1 MPVNDVHSGLNS
13 TLVSQIL
20 TPGSVDEVRAA
31 LKLAREEERAIC
43 ISGARHAMG
52 QQAFATDGI
61 LLDMRKMS
69 RVLGFDTGRGL
80 IEVEAGMHWPQLLNE
95 LSVAQ
100 RGDSDPWTFAQKQ
113 ANVDRVTIG
122 GSLSAN
128 VHGRGL
134 AMAPFIGDV
143 EAFRMVNARG
153 EHLRCSREENPEL
166 FALAIGGYGLFG
178 VVTAVTLRLVPRRKV
193 QRLVEVRGA
202 EGLAQAFDQRVQEGF
217 LYGDFHM
224 SVDDKS
230 GDFLDRGVFST
241 YRPVAEDMPLPPIQ
255 RQLGESDRRELMF
268 LAHTDKAEA
277 FRRYARFSLGQ
288 HEEVT
293 YSDEQQMGAYPANYH
308 RHIDR
313 RTGARGTEVMTE
325 LFCERIALEP
335 FLAEL
340 RAYARQAEAGI
351 VSAAVSL
358 VEQDRE
364 SFLAWARR
372 PYACVTLDLHV
383 DRGTSS
389 LIRAGDRLRRLIDIA
404 LRYGGGYYLAYHR
417 HAIRRQLLAAYPQFP
432 VFVRYKRKYDPGE
445 LFQSEWYRYYRDMV
459 ER

>member
-1 MPVNDVHSGLNS
+1 
-13 TLVSQIL
+13 
-20 TPGSVDEVRAA
+20 
-31 LKLAREEERAIC
+31 
-43 ISGARHAMG
+43 
-52 QQAFATDGI
+52 
-61 LLDMRKMS
+61 
-69 RVLGFDTGRGL
+69 
-80 IEVEAGMHWPQLLNE
+80 
-95 LSVAQ
+95 
-100 RGDSDPWTFAQKQ
+100 
-113 ANVDRVTIG
+113 
-122 GSLSAN
+122 
-128 VHGRGL
+128 
-134 AMAPFIGDV
+134 
-143 EAFRMVNARG
+143 
-153 EHLRCSREENPEL
+153 
-166 FALAIGGYGLFG
+166 
-178 VVTAVTLRLVPRRKV
+178 
-193 QRLVEVRGA
+193 
-202 EGLAQAFDQRVQEGF
+202 
-217 LYGDFHM
+217 
-224 SVDDKS
+224 
-230 GDFLDRGVFST
+230 
-241 YRPVAEDMPLPPIQ
+241 
-255 RQLGESDRRELMF
+255 MF
-268 LAHTDKAEA
+268 LAHTDKADA
-277 FRRYARFSLGQ
+277 FRRYARFSLAQ

-293 YSDEQQMGAYPANYH
+293 YSDEHQMGAYPANYH

-351 VSAAVSL
+351 VSASVSL

>member
-1 MPVNDVHSGLNS
+1 MSVNDAHSGLNS

-20 TPGSVDEVRAA
+20 TPASVDDVRQA

-52 QQAFATDGI
+52 QQAFATDAI
-61 LLDMRKMS
+61 LLDMRKMT
-69 RVLGFDTGRGL
+69 RILGFDTGRGL
-80 IEVEAGMHWPQLLNE
+80 IEVEAGMQWPQLLNE
-95 LSVAQ
+95 LAVSQ
-100 RGDSDPWTFAQKQ
+100 RGDATPWTFAQKQ
-113 ANVDRVTIG
+113 ATVDRVTIG

-128 VHGRGL
+128 IHGRGL

-153 EHLRCSREENPEL
+153 NLLRCSREENPEL
-166 FALAIGGYGLFG
+166 FALVIGGYGLFG
-178 VVTAVTLRLVPRRKV
+178 VITSATLRLVPRRKV
-193 QRLVEVRGA
+193 QRLVQMRGA
-202 EGLAQAFDQRVQEGF
+202 EGLAQAFDERVQDGF
-217 LYGDFHM
+217 LYGHFQM
-224 SVDDKS
+224 SVDETS
-230 GDFLDRGVFST
+230 GDFLNRGVFST
-241 YRPVAEDMPLPPIQ
+241 YRPVTDDVPLLPIQ
-255 RQLGESDRRELMF
+255 RQLGESDRRELLL

-277 FRRYARFSLGQ
+277 FRRYARFALAQ
-288 HEEVT
+288 NEEVT
-293 YSDEQQMGAYPANYH
+293 YSDEHQMGSYPAAYH

-313 RTGARGTEVMTE
+313 RTGTRGTEVMTE
-325 LFCERIALEP
+325 LLCERIALEP
-335 FLAEL
+335 FLAEV
-340 RAYARQAEAGI
+340 RAYARQAEVRV

-358 VEQDRE
+358 VERDGE

-372 PYACVTLDLHV
+372 PYSCLTLDIHV

-389 LIRAGDRLRRLIDIA
+389 LIRAGDALRRLIDIA

-432 VFVRYKRKYDPGE
+432 VFVRYKKKYDPGE
-445 LFQSEWYRYYRDMV
+445 LFQSDWYRYYRDMV